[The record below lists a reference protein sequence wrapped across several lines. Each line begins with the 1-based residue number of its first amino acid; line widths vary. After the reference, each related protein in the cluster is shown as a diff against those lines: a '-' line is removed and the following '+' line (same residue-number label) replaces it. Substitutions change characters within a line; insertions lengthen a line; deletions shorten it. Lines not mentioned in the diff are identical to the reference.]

1 MKFKKNARLFRLMA
15 VFIALSLL
23 IAPDAFSFSGS
34 FDPLKHQSALFPVGL
49 HMFNR
54 FNLLLDELSLPNPV
68 NAARKKQNNDLQYS
82 DNNKKKENVLS
93 AENKRIETNITVL
106 AVGEIDFAINISQG
120 EWNQDLL
127 GKTNGLCTIIPQT
140 SGNQLQ
146 CQGTV
151 GDKIFMVDFTI
162 ASGEEFLV
170 QLFSGTALVLMPS
183 TISGNRADDKLEP
196 DTQAMNQMKQL
207 FLEQQREYSKVRQSI
222 KIRERLLKR
231 KNNWK
236 SKNDEV
242 KKVAQRTKFLN
253 GENIFIKGDE
263 SDPDHQGH
271 SIKFKMPE
279 QVFVSVNGTV
289 LELGE
294 QYQGVLPPGIV
305 LIPIDSKTAKT
316 DSGATPNNQDWKN
329 RPVPSTH
336 TCGVCP
342 TCRTRCDAKAEKAEK
357 ALQMNLDRQ
366 LSNAKF
372 TCPKSNGEVE
382 GLVNLNK
389 HQCQKQVLEDT
400 CSQQTPPLE
409 FTAYTDLCPDCQESR
424 REAPAFAFENL
435 PELPRRRIVEYLP
448 LKAKIAL
455 ASTNKE
461 NREFIKED
469 WLRRLEKIK
478 KLHFVEEGDSLW
490 QKTESYFSDSKVIDQ
505 ILTDN
510 RIPKVFF
517 NSICKTPFDRVAFL
531 IALASNFELHPQYY
545 KDVGYASSGRGVMV
559 AVALLSDGSVV
570 SANAD
575 GRLITRTPEG
585 DIKSTEL
592 LYEEDTCEYKYT
604 YEESYTY
611 TYTDSNT
618 DDDEPYSITKII
630 DFPPGF
636 LLVNKMGELSIG
648 PKVTRLR
655 VFEGGVRDEAVSE
668 HACAIDENHFAMAS
682 GNNILIWEVDRRR
695 SGRTCT
701 SSLKGHEDS
710 VSALIKLPRGQLA
723 SGGSDGNIMIWDVD
737 QTRPV
742 HTLTGHGYRV
752 TSLAAVS
759 DSLLV
764 SGDTEGNLILWDVDQ
779 GRSYDIRKAHEDEV
793 EHLLRLPDG
802 RLMSA
807 TSDSSGS
814 EVKTWNIREKKLTEV
829 TASYLEEIQH
839 MYALAPDMLVIYMR
853 AFPDDPR
860 SYSLSAIELWKLYQ
874 PKQEALGDSTERT
887 YCRFYKRMQEDC
899 KKLAKSPKMV
909 KAMSNVRPEFRKK
922 E

>member
-34 FDPLKHQSALFPVGL
+34 FDSLKHQSALFPVGL
-49 HMFNR
+49 PMFNR

-68 NAARKKQNNDLQYS
+68 NAARKKQTNVLQYS
-82 DNNKKKENVLS
+82 DDNKKKENVLS

-170 QLFSGTALVLMPS
+170 QLFSGTALALMPS

-336 TCGVCP
+336 TCGVCLDRFGNKIICPNMNHAVCKECYDSREGVCP
-342 TCRTRCDAKAEKAEK
+342 TCRTRCDAKTEE

-372 TCPKSNGEVE
+372 KCTKCNGQVE

-400 CSQQTPPLE
+400 CSQQTSPLE
-409 FTAYTDLCPDCQESR
+409 FTALCPGCQESI
-424 REAPAFAFENL
+424 REAPE
-435 PELPRRRIVEYLP
+435 P
-448 LKAKIAL
+448 LSKSLSEQITYWVSEITK
-455 ASTNKE
+455 SY
-461 NREFIKED
+461 FGP
-469 WLRRLEKIK
+469 
-478 KLHFVEEGDSLW
+478 EGDSRQQQATSELIY
-490 QKTESYFSDSKVIDQ
+490 TLANNNLLFPRYLED
-505 ILTDN
+505 L
-510 RIPKVFF
+510 
-517 NSICKTPFDRVAFL
+517 RVAGSL
-531 IALASNFELHPQYY
+531 DVDRINALE
-545 KDVGYASSGRGVMV
+545 V
-559 AVALLSDGSVV
+559 LSDGSLAYSESCPNPNLVIRNPEGV
-570 SANAD
+570 ESRARLYPDSDPDSDSDSDED
-575 GRLITRTPEG
+575 GVDRRITR
-585 DIKSTEL
+585 
-592 LYEEDTCEYKYT
+592 
-604 YEESYTY
+604 
-611 TYTDSNT
+611 
-618 DDDEPYSITKII
+618 II

-636 LLVNKMGELSIG
+636 LLVDDAGGLSIG
-648 PKVTRLR
+648 PEITRLD
-655 VFEGGVRDEAVSE
+655 VLDEGVPDGNAVSS
-668 HACAIDENHFAMAS
+668 HACAIDENRFAMAS
-682 GNNILIWEVDRRR
+682 GNDILIWTVNRLGL
-695 SGRTCT
+695 SRTCKSILT
-701 SSLKGHEDS
+701 GHEDS

-723 SGGSDGNIMIWDVD
+723 SGGSDGKIMIWDVS
-737 QTRPV
+737 QTSPV
-742 HTLTGHGYRV
+742 HTLTGHGGQV

-759 DSLLV
+759 DSLLA
-764 SGDTEGNLILWDVDQ
+764 SGDSEGNLMLWNVDQ
-779 GRSYDIRKAHEDEV
+779 GRLCDTLKAHENKV
-793 EHLLRLPDG
+793 SLLLSLPDG
-802 RLMSA
+802 RLMSVSRYPSVVTIWRTIGRDWKKFSRVTVLPLSRNISNA
-807 TSDSSGS
+807 VVLGRYWLAVNMDSDIELWGLYQPEREASDGA
-814 EVKTWNIREKKLTEV
+814 IMRHRGREKKHRE
-829 TASYLEEIQH
+829 
-839 MYALAPDMLVIYMR
+839 D
-853 AFPDDPR
+853 
-860 SYSLSAIELWKLYQ
+860 
-874 PKQEALGDSTERT
+874 
-887 YCRFYKRMQEDC
+887 MQEDFMKMMKRPDYVRAATALTAEL
-899 KKLAKSPKMV
+899 KKKH
-909 KAMSNVRPEFRKK
+909 PEKFKDYK
-922 E
+922 PEN